1 MKEIIL
7 DSGHYIQIQ
16 DETHSSKHIDS
27 VTTNSYREIDCSIV
41 IDSKLNH
48 YNMNYDYW
56 QNIVKEIIQN
66 DISYMPIGRLWKY
79 TKKEYWDQ
87 YEEGDLL
94 FKYKSSK
101 SPGSSLSV
109 DALYKTQALIEKL
122 EQLTM
127 YQPRRFPLHLPHH
140 FEDIFLEPNGVKS
153 WGDEI
158 MCAVPKTEILI
169 HTQNETETFLNK

>member
-1 MKEIIL
+1 MVNNIYQNNK
-7 DSGHYIQIQ
+7 
-16 DETHSSKHIDS
+16 
-27 VTTNSYREIDCSIV
+27 
-41 IDSKLNH
+41 
-48 YNMNYDYW
+48 
-56 QNIVKEIIQN
+56 NIVKEIIQN